1 MTNMIRKTIS
11 IPEGMANFINSRMQS
26 GQFGND
32 SEYFRD
38 LVRSDQARQ
47 EQLAAKEAFQAMIDE
62 SIASG
67 ETDKTLDQII
77 DEARKRARK
86 LKSNGL

>member
-1 MTNMIRKTIS
+1 MIRKTIS
-11 IPEGMANFINSRMQS
+11 IPEGMANYINSRMQS

-38 LVRSDQARQ
+38 LVRADQARQ
-47 EQLAAKEAFQAMIDE
+47 EKQASRDAFQTMIDE
-62 SIASG
+62 ALASG
-67 ETDKTLDQII
+67 ESDKTLDQII

-86 LKSNGL
+86 SKSNGL